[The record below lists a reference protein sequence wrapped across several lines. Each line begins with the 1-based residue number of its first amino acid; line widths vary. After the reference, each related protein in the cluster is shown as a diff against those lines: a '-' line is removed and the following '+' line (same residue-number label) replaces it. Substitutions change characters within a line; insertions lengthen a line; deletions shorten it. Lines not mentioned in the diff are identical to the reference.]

1 MSRGSASLGGSRGGG
16 FGGGHSGGSGI
27 RGGGGG
33 GNALGWLIAGAI
45 IGSHRRSG
53 GNPPPA
59 GGNGGGGP
67 QPNNGVQYKLVRDNK
82 KTNIIGSIF
91 AAVCL
96 MFIVLSLVFSFNN
109 VYGLTQGVAT
119 DNHPDYQGYRTD
131 YTYTVDGETY
141 NEVLSK
147 LQFQEPADIG
157 ETYDIYYKKS
167 DPTIIYEAEGKSLIP
182 SPNAIY
188 IVFAVIF
195 GIITLFIF
203 LGGVRKRVVDE
214 ELTQR
219 QEKINQNVVADGKA
233 RCYYCG
239 VLMDEGASKC
249 PNCGAPRK

>member
-1 MSRGSASLGGSRGGG
+1 MSRGGASLGGSH
-16 FGGGHSGGSGI
+16 GGGHGGGGNF
-27 RGGGGG
+27 RAGGGG
-33 GNALGWLIAGAI
+33 GNALGWLIAGAV
-45 IGSHRRSG
+45 IGSSRRSG
-53 GNPPPA
+53 GNPPPPS
-59 GGNGGGGP
+59 GGNSPTP
-67 QPNNGVQYKLVRDNK
+67 QPNNSVQYKLVRDNK
-82 KTNIIGSIF
+82 KTNIIGTIF

-96 MFIVLSLVFSFNN
+96 MFIILSIVFSFNN

-131 YTYTVDGETY
+131 YTYTVDGTTY

-157 ETYDIYYKKS
+157 EIYDLYYKKS

-182 SPNAIY
+182 STNAIY

-203 LGGVRKRVVDE
+203 VGGVRKRVVDE

-219 QEKINQNVVADGKA
+219 QEKINQNIVPAGKA
-233 RCYYCG
+233 RCRYCG
-239 VLMDEGASKC
+239 TLMDAGASKC